1 MDNARDRSSAT
12 ASFDREEGRAQEPGR
27 RQTSGAPREED
38 GVEEEILIEEISID
52 GMCGVY

>member
-27 RQTSGAPREED
+27 RQTSGAPRGED